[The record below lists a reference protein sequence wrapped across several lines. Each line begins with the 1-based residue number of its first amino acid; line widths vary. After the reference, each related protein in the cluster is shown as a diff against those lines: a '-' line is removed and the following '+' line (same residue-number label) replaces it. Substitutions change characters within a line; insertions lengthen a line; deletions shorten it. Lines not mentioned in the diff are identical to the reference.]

1 MSVEYQENYY
11 DYIYELEGYINEVLR
26 ERTSL
31 DMTMAEVISKAE
43 GTDLMK
49 FKFGAETPKEE
60 KESAIVESSKIVS
73 IVNVKKRNII

>member
-1 MSVEYQENYY
+1 
-11 DYIYELEGYINEVLR
+11 
-26 ERTSL
+26 
-31 DMTMAEVISKAE
+31 
-43 GTDLMK
+43 MK